1 MLSKKAILHT
11 CKIHESYPAPF
22 SLSQGKEGEEGITQ
36 TPQDTWFG
44 ISCETWMH
52 SLMLGSWVTP
62 SRAMNSVSHHRGKS
76 SILLCN
82 VCKITQDAS
91 SSKQQCTSDGTSAHA
106 PSYFTNEGPPFHELT
121 NFQVFLCVLCAYM
134 PSIQLAVPG
143 FVDLLAV
150 TRHMAK

>member
-82 VCKITQDAS
+82 VCKIIQDAS
-91 SSKQQCTSDGTSAHA
+91 SWQTAVHLWWHISTCTIL
-106 PSYFTNEGPPFHELT
+106 FHKWRST
-121 NFQVFLCVLCAYM
+121 FPWADKFPGFSLCAVCLHAFHTIG
-134 PSIQLAVPG
+134 SAWICG
-143 FVDLLAV
+143 FIGCDQ
-150 TRHMAK
+150 TQG